1 MKDLITIEQICDRY
15 GCARHKAGAIIHR
28 IPHFVVG
35 KRLFAAAADLEAW
48 EREQMVYPLPKGV
61 RTKQTPTAFVIP
73 RRKAQ

>member
-15 GCARHKAGAIIHR
+15 GCARHKAGAIIRR
-28 IPHFVVG
+28 IPHFQTG
-35 KRLFAAAADLEAW
+35 KRVFAYAADLEAW

-61 RTKQTPTAFVIP
+61 RKAQQPTAFVIP